1 MAKTN
6 PKARKNMQPKTFSN
20 KLLSQKIGTNKA
32 KIEEL
37 RIELA
42 NFKNEFVML
51 KSDLVEFLP
60 KEEEEETQEIKEFE
74 IIDRSCQNC
83 ANLDLKNKN
92 CVFHVKN
99 NNYPCRKWEKLEN
112 EKQEEKPE
120 TSDN

>member
-6 PKARKNMQPKTFSN
+6 PKARKNMQPKSFSN
-20 KLLSQKIGTNKA
+20 KLLSQKIGINKS

-37 RIELA
+37 AKEI
-42 NFKNEFVML
+42 KDL
-51 KSDLVEFLP
+51 KAELVELKIDLKQFLP
-60 KEEEEETQEIKEFE
+60 REEEEEAKEIEEFE
-74 IIDRSCQNC
+74 VMDRSCQNC